1 MVGRPARRD
10 REPALIGLDAAIR
23 LLLSVGIDRIEARV
37 DTLTTRLCR
46 ALESEGYVVVSPR
59 QPGEGSGIVSFVS
72 RTAASR
78 EVARALRSRSI
89 TVSVRDELVRG
100 LTAFLQHRRAD
111 QAVGGGAASLSA
123 AAPAPDLGRDPTV
136 LSVPGYNPT
145 AQEDNQQH
153 AVEGTR
159 DRG

>member
-72 RTAASR
+72 RTVTSR
-78 EVARALRSRSI
+78 EVARTLRSRSI
-89 TVSVRDELVRG
+89 TVSVRDGLVRVSPHFYN
-100 LTAFLQHRRAD
+100 TDEQIRRLVAE
-111 QAVGGGAASLSA
+111 L
-123 AAPAPDLGRDPTV
+123 PR
-136 LSVPGYNPT
+136 
-145 AQEDNQQH
+145 
-153 AVEGTR
+153 
-159 DRG
+159 